1 MATKIARSMLAALNQ
16 QRRALGM
23 SLRDVSE
30 RSGVPILTVRRVL
43 VEQKESSHFGNVLA
57 IASALG
63 VDPMRAIPDPAEA
76 VEKEIRRR
84 AKQVVRM
91 VQGTMGLEAQGLT
104 DQEFLTEMEEK
115 VAAEIRAK
123 PRKQLWGRQCRSSSQ
138 SRAKRQ
144 STTSPG

>member
-1 MATKIARSMLAALNQ
+1 MAIKVAQRMLEALNR

-30 RSGVPILTVRRVL
+30 WSGVPILTIRRVL
-43 VEQKESSHFGNVLA
+43 VEQKESTHFGNVLA

-63 VDPMRAIPDPAEA
+63 IDPMRAIPDPAEV

-84 AKQVVRM
+84 ARQVVRM
-91 VQGTMGLEAQGLT
+91 VQGTMGLEAQGIT

-123 PRKQLWGRQCRSSSQ
+123 PRKQLWGRQCRGSSQ
-138 SRAKRQ
+138 SQAKHR